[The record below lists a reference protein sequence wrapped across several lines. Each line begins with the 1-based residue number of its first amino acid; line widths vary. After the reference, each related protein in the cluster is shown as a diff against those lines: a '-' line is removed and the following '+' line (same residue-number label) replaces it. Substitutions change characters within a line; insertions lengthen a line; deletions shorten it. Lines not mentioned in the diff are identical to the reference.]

1 MAFPSLAAAPLWVR
15 AERGPLFHVGDAVAL
30 VALARLFLFVRET
43 KGANRGVWVE
53 LFLKY
58 TDNQPGDSWC
68 CSFVCFLL
76 SIYYKGKSPL
86 TKTAS
91 CATLLGQAQKLGYL
105 TTTPQSGD
113 LFFYL
118 DASGHAH
125 HVGIVTD
132 YQHPELVGI
141 AGNTSPD
148 GKSSN
153 GDGVYEHA
161 ISGRMAFVRLP
172 APK

>member
-1 MAFPSLAAAPLWVR
+1 MT
-15 AERGPLFHVGDAVAL
+15 L
-30 VALARLFLFVRET
+30 VQIARLYLFVRET

-68 CSFVCFLL
+68 CSFVCFCL
-76 SIYYKGKSPL
+76 SIYYQGNSPL

-105 TTTPQSGD
+105 LPEGALIQPGD

-118 DASGHAH
+118 NAAGHAH

-132 YQHPELVGI
+132 YQHPELIGI
-141 AGNTSPD
+141 AGNTSED
-148 GKSSN
+148 GKSDN
-153 GDGVYEHA
+153 GTGVFEHA
-161 ISGRMAFVRLP
+161 VGGRKAIVRLP